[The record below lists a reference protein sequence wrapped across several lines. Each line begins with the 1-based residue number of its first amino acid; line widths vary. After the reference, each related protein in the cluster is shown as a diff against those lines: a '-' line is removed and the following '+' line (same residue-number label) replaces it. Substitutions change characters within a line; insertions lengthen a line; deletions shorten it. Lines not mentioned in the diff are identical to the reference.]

1 MKVIEVGDRIKLKK
15 SLKVGK
21 KYGGLY
27 LLDGMYTRLNRELS
41 HEVLEVYDD
50 ERSYKSVT
58 LIDNDPCGRSFYYT
72 FEMLD
77 FRTLDKTTN
86 NICK

>member
-21 KYGGLY
+21 KYGGLT
-27 LLDGMYTRLNRELS
+27 LLEGMYTRLNREQP
-41 HEVLEVYDD
+41 HEVLEVFDNG
-50 ERSYKSVT
+50 SYRSVT
-58 LIDNDPCGRSFYYT
+58 LTDNDPHGAKSFHYT

-86 NICK
+86 DICK